1 MGFSGHVLSSPSP
14 HVTVMRGDPGGLLKD
29 SAQKWEELIEEL
41 LVLAT
46 ASRPSELEFANF
58 HPKLGALNLVQPF
71 NWKAWGE
78 PFPEPE
84 QAKLLDLENAVKQIT
99 RICRADRFMEGTL
112 WATVCSGLLLGL
124 CLVVR
129 EHTRGEIAP
138 NVMIKA
144 S

>member
-1 MGFSGHVLSSPSP
+1 MIFGPR
-14 HVTVMRGDPGGLLKD
+14 VTGMRGDPKGGLLND
-29 SAQKWEELIEEL
+29 PAQKWEELIEEL

-46 ASRPSELEFANF
+46 ASRPSELEFVGF
-58 HPKLGALNLVQPF
+58 TQKLGALNLVQPF
-71 NWKAWGE
+71 NWKAWEE

-84 QAKLLDLENAVKQIT
+84 QAQLLDLETAVKHIT

-112 WATVCSGLLLGL
+112 RATVCSGLLLGL
-124 CLVVR
+124 CLVVL

-138 NVMIKA
+138 NVMKKA

>member
-1 MGFSGHVLSSPSP
+1 M
-14 HVTVMRGDPGGLLKD
+14 KD

-46 ASRPSELEFANF
+46 ASRPSELEFVGF
-58 HPKLGALNLVQPF
+58 TQKLGALNLVQPF
-71 NWKAWGE
+71 NWKAWEE

-84 QAKLLDLENAVKQIT
+84 QAQLLDLETAVKHIT

-129 EHTRGEIAP
+129 VHTRGEIAP
-138 NVMIKA
+138 NVMKKA

>member
-1 MGFSGHVLSSPSP
+1 
-14 HVTVMRGDPGGLLKD
+14 MRGDLGGLLKD

-46 ASRPSELEFANF
+46 ASRPSELEFASFN
-58 HPKLGALNLVQPF
+58 PKLGALNLVQPF

-84 QAKLLDLENAVKQIT
+84 QAQLLDLETAVKHIT

-138 NVMIKA
+138 NVMKKA

>member
-1 MGFSGHVLSSPSP
+1 MCYDLWPS
-14 HVTVMRGDPGGLLKD
+14 RNRYARRSKGELLND

-71 NWKAWGE
+71 NWKAWEE

-84 QAKLLDLENAVKQIT
+84 QAQLLDLETAVKHIT

-112 WATVCSGLLLGL
+112 RATVCSGLLLGL

-138 NVMIKA
+138 NVMNKA

>member
-1 MGFSGHVLSSPSP
+1 MCYDLRPS
-14 HVTVMRGDPGGLLKD
+14 RNGYARRSKGGLLND

-46 ASRPSELEFANF
+46 ASQPSELEFVGFAQ
-58 HPKLGALNLVQPF
+58 KLGALNLVQPF
-71 NWKAWGE
+71 NWKAWEE

-84 QAKLLDLENAVKQIT
+84 QAQLLDLETAVKHIT

-138 NVMIKA
+138 NVMKKA